1 MKHLVRV
8 LGIAVLFS
16 ILGTIDPAYAQEEH
30 HEEQAKPEQQ
40 AQQKQHAQQK
50 QEAQQSKSA
59 QQAQQKQEGQQS
71 KSAQQAQQKQEVQQS
86 KSAQQAQHKQEA
98 QQSKSAQQAQ
108 QKQEAQQ
115 SKSAQHAQP
124 AQQTQHASSNGGGR
138 IPDDRFRAHFGR
150 DHGFRINRPV
160 MVSGYPRFQYGGY
173 WFGFVDPWPVG
184 WYYTDQVYVDYING
198 GYYLLSPVH
207 PGFQISINVIL

>member
-1 MKHLVRV
+1 MKHLVKSS
-8 LGIAVLFS
+8 GIAVLFFV
-16 ILGTIDPAYAQEEH
+16 LGTIAPAYAQEEH

-40 AQQKQHAQQK
+40 KQQKQHVQEK
-50 QEAQQSKSA
+50 QEA
-59 QQAQQKQEGQQS
+59 QQS

-86 KSAQQAQHKQEA
+86 KSAQQAQQKQEV

-115 SKSAQHAQP
+115 SRSAQHAQS
-124 AQQTQHASSNGGGR
+124 AQQTQQASNNDGGR